1 MSDKINIE
9 TNQGAFL
16 TTGRVEGNEIV
27 KADDFNFSF
36 TSLIENISK
45 FSRMV
50 FEAKKDFVIGG
61 KVTAAT
67 GTNVKIAPVFG
78 VCMSTGTPFGIAEE
92 LQGVVFSVEQGSSDR
107 IDLLEVRGVYQ
118 DFDQQQRAF
127 RNDA

>member
-50 FEAKKDFVIGG
+50 F
-61 KVTAAT
+61 
-67 GTNVKIAPVFG
+67 
-78 VCMSTGTPFGIAEE
+78 
-92 LQGVVFSVEQGSSDR
+92 
-107 IDLLEVRGVYQ
+107 
-118 DFDQQQRAF
+118 
-127 RNDA
+127 